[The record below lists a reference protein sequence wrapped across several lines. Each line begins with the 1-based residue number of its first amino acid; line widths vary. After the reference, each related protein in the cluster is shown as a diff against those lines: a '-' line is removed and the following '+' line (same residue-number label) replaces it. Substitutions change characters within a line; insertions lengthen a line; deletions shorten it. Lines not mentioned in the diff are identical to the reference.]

1 MSEYVIETENL
12 TKKYKNQIVVDRLN
26 LHVQKGKFEDFGKT
40 AWKASER
47 YGRKCTFHHEFR

>member
-26 LHVQKGKFEDFGKT
+26 PVSYTHLR
-40 AWKASER
+40 A
-47 YGRKCTFHHEFR
+47 HET